1 MSIIRKGKRKIA
13 KKKVMIICTVCFI
26 VAIVLVLGG
35 RILYYKVTTKNQVVE
50 HYPITY
56 GVVVLEN
63 LAKGEILKPDQL
75 MIIPLVE
82 TEHQLNTVQL
92 DDAIDSKL
100 KYGIQAN
107 TVLAPEMIDKG
118 IHIADDLRKHAYH
131 FIEITQV
138 LCRGDYVDIRIQFP
152 NGADY
157 IVLSKKR
164 VLDCSLYDE
173 VAQTDNSLW
182 IEVSEEEILTL
193 SSAVVDAY
201 FNEQAKIYAIQYV
214 SQYQE
219 KAIVTYPENDI
230 VHALIQEDPN
240 VVDRAITHME
250 NRVRERVTMKIKEYS
265 DQSVN
270 GVTNVNSVNDIDTT
284 YVDGKSV
291 EDGTKD
297 SDTDYINYVD

>member
-13 KKKVMIICTVCFI
+13 KKKVMIISIICFMI
-26 VAIVLVLGG
+26 GSVVVLGG
-35 RILYYKVTTKNQVVE
+35 VALHNQMPSKDQEKGKSLV
-50 HYPITY
+50 TY

-63 LAKGEILKPDQL
+63 LAKGEVLKPEQL
-75 MIIPLVE
+75 VSIPLTD
-82 TEHQLNTVQL
+82 TEHRLNMVQL
-92 DDAIDSKL
+92 EDAIGGKL
-100 KYGIQAN
+100 RYAVGAN
-107 TVLAPEMIDKG
+107 TVLSPEMIDTG
-118 IHIADDLRKHAYH
+118 VIVADDLRKHAYH
-131 FIEITQV
+131 FIEMTDA
-138 LCRGDYVDIRIQFP
+138 LSSGDYVDIRIQFP

-164 VLDCSLYDE
+164 VLACSLYDE

-214 SQYQE
+214 SQDQE

-240 VVDRAITHME
+240 VVDEAITHME
-250 NRVRERVTMKIKEYS
+250 KRVRERVTMRIKEYS
-265 DQSVN
+265 SKSSN
-270 GVTNVNSVNDIDTT
+270 NTT
-284 YVDGKSV
+284 DVYDNQQLVEEETKKSV
-291 EDGTKD
+291 
-297 SDTDYINYVD
+297 DTNYIDDNFID